1 MAALLL
7 AGTLLDNATDPWLRA
22 FRQADAP
29 QVRVDT
35 GPPPTPGPAADDPA
49 GNPPARDDP
58 GLDDPAL
65 TALARLP
72 GVLAVTAQQRTTDAT
87 LVGLDRAAPAGSA
100 AAAVDQGTV
109 HRIPLTVRAD
119 GPGAPRPLLTAG
131 RWLDAGTADGLV
143 LERSAAE
150 AAWARPGDRLAV
162 LGAHGQLV
170 GLEVLGIADSPDQ
183 IAYPEAGFGLGW
195 VRPATLDLIQPDRT
209 AQGRTVG
216 LRLADP
222 ATADYAAQRA
232 VTAVGAG
239 RVTRLAT
246 WSQARASRQQDDRL
260 TGLLLG
266 LCGLAALL
274 AAALAVAGAAGG
286 RIRARTGDIALL
298 KALGFTRGQVVR
310 MFTAQHLLL
319 AGTGAL
325 IGWAGAILAVHLSRT
340 LGTAPGTPHRLLP
353 VAPSVTG
360 AVAVATLAAIGLA
373 AALPAHRASRV
384 TPVPP
389 ADGTVPGDPAP
400 RPARLGALRR
410 LPPALVLGLSSAVRD
425 RGPSAVT
432 VLRLAV
438 PVAVCTLAM
447 STWATLDAVAQHSG
461 GVTPAALTVRPA
473 TADDARHHEELRR
486 LLAAD
491 PATAG
496 VYPGAELQTLA
507 PGQAATLTL
516 RALGTTAAPYP
527 FHVVE
532 GRAVRGPGE
541 AVAGQGAL
549 DLLDVRIGQWVRVT
563 TGDTPRILHVVGR
576 VLEPD
581 QGGRVISTS
590 LDTLDRP
597 GDPGGPAF
605 YSVVLRPGADPAT
618 VQRELP
624 ARTGL
629 GSRLDVRP
637 APDPAAQLTALRGAV
652 IGLVALLGLIVL
664 AEVLT
669 AAATGLREHHHDLAL
684 LRAIGLTPRQAGAMM
699 ATRGTA
705 LALAATALG
714 TAVGLPLSRWLID
727 RQGRAGGVGAGI
739 AHGASPSAIIAV
751 AVVTAATAA
760 AVATLPALRAA
771 RLPNGGILREG

>member
-286 RIRARTGDIALL
+286 RSGPGPATSPCSRRSDSPAVRSCGCSPHSTCCSPGRGRSSAGPARSSPSTCRAPSAPPRGPRTGSCP
-298 KALGFTRGQVVR
+298 
-310 MFTAQHLLL
+310 
-319 AGTGAL
+319 
-325 IGWAGAILAVHLSRT
+325 SR
-340 LGTAPGTPHRLLP
+340 
-353 VAPSVTG
+353 
-360 AVAVATLAAIGLA
+360 
-373 AALPAHRASRV
+373 
-384 TPVPP
+384 
-389 ADGTVPGDPAP
+389 
-400 RPARLGALRR
+400 RP
-410 LPPALVLGLSSAVRD
+410 
-425 RGPSAVT
+425 
-432 VLRLAV
+432 
-438 PVAVCTLAM
+438 
-447 STWATLDAVAQHSG
+447 
-461 GVTPAALTVRPA
+461 
-473 TADDARHHEELRR
+473 
-486 LLAAD
+486 
-491 PATAG
+491 
-496 VYPGAELQTLA
+496 
-507 PGQAATLTL
+507 
-516 RALGTTAAPYP
+516 
-527 FHVVE
+527 
-532 GRAVRGPGE
+532 
-541 AVAGQGAL
+541 
-549 DLLDVRIGQWVRVT
+549 
-563 TGDTPRILHVVGR
+563 
-576 VLEPD
+576 
-581 QGGRVISTS
+581 
-590 LDTLDRP
+590 
-597 GDPGGPAF
+597 
-605 YSVVLRPGADPAT
+605 
-618 VQRELP
+618 
-624 ARTGL
+624 
-629 GSRLDVRP
+629 
-637 APDPAAQLTALRGAV
+637 
-652 IGLVALLGLIVL
+652 
-664 AEVLT
+664 
-669 AAATGLREHHHDLAL
+669 
-684 LRAIGLTPRQAGAMM
+684 
-699 ATRGTA
+699 
-705 LALAATALG
+705 
-714 TAVGLPLSRWLID
+714 
-727 RQGRAGGVGAGI
+727 
-739 AHGASPSAIIAV
+739 
-751 AVVTAATAA
+751 
-760 AVATLPALRAA
+760 
-771 RLPNGGILREG
+771 